1 MSHAEH
7 NPADRSGA
15 YTGFIVGAV
24 VIGLLLFTIVK
35 LTNNYFNGQA
45 GEKAATESTK

>member
-15 YTGFIVGAV
+15 YTGFIVGAI
-24 VIGLLLFTIVK
+24 VIGLLLFSIVK
-35 LTNNYFNGQA
+35 LTNSRLSGEG
-45 GEKAATESTK
+45 GEKAATEAPK

>member
-1 MSHAEH
+1 MSHSEH

-24 VIGLLLFTIVK
+24 VIGLLLFSIVK
-35 LTNNYFNGQA
+35 LTNNALGGEG
-45 GEKAATESTK
+45 GEKAGTEAPK